1 MGGTPVR
8 FNPSLSPFRFNPSLS
23 PFFFSHDKK
32 PAHAALRMDSSSPF
46 NIHNRFRRR
55 SKGK

>member
-1 MGGTPVR
+1 MGGTPLSVLTR
-8 FNPSLSPFRFNPSLS
+8 FLS
-23 PFFFSHDKK
+23 PFFFSHDNK
-32 PAHAALRMDSSSPF
+32 PAHTAFRMDSSSPF